1 MLLKSGGF
9 VLTGTIKR
17 GHSRLWQKKPYQTQ
31 QNSSWENKE
40 KKRYVFC
47 TVISFVL
54 LYWILIMI
62 FIVVMKSLL
71 FLNQETKMAIKSR
84 TFNLFTKISHSQ
96 KRVVSISSTSR
107 QAIVTK
113 VAPIAVRK
121 IRNLIIRNSWAEST
135 WYLMLFFFFHLKAMF
150 IYIVLFY
157 VLYNDQSYL
166 VCNFMPTRMSSVYLD
181 NIVITHKK
189 KPPTKHL
196 LIKKGKT
203 FRQVHCL

>member
-135 WYLMLFFFFHLKAMF
+135 WYLMLFFFSPQGNVH
-150 IYIVLFY
+150 IYCIILCSIQWPKLFSLQFY
-157 VLYNDQSYL
+157 ADEDVFS
-166 VCNFMPTRMSSVYLD
+166 
-181 NIVITHKK
+181 I
-189 KPPTKHL
+189 
-196 LIKKGKT
+196 
-203 FRQVHCL
+203 FR

>member
-17 GHSRLWQKKPYQTQ
+17 GHSRLWQKKNPYQTQ

-135 WYLMLFFFFHLKAMF
+135 WYLMLFFFHLKAMF

-189 KPPTKHL
+189 NPQQN
-196 LIKKGKT
+196 I
-203 FRQVHCL
+203 C